1 MPLSSLLQRLA
12 TLILGPRGPM
22 RVRYAPSAVALV
34 SYLLLAVLQQGAV
47 YLGLMTQAAYN
58 LHTGVTLSGAGVL
71 FVLVRS
77 GWSRRF
83 TSDPSLTVPQMLF
96 GMITLTW
103 SYAISGPARGAVLSL
118 MILVILYGVFDL
130 KPAVARRLSLTG
142 FLMLAMTMAWRA
154 GTNAEYDPRV
164 ELIHFVYM
172 AIVMAATSSLAITVG
187 RLRAKLATQKKE
199 LKAALALNRELA
211 TRDALTGLL
220 NRRAMVEVLA
230 HEQSRV
236 DRGADAV
243 SLALIDIDWFKR
255 INDDHGHGVGDTV
268 LQRFT
273 VVLEDEMR
281 TSDALARWGGE
292 EFLLLMP
299 EADLCAANRVVD
311 RMRNRLEREDLS
323 DISPTLKLTFS
334 AGVAQF
340 VRGECYTATIDR
352 ADQALYR
359 AKESGRN
366 RVEMG

>member
-1 MPLSSLLQRLA
+1 
-12 TLILGPRGPM
+12 M
-22 RVRYAPSAVALV
+22 RVRYAPAAVALV
-34 SYLLLAVLQQGAV
+34 SYLLLALVQQIEV
-47 YLGLMTQAAYN
+47 NLGLMSQAALN
-58 LHTGVTLSGAGVL
+58 QLTVVTLPVACL
-71 FVLVRS
+71 FFVLVRS

-83 TSDPSLTVPQMLF
+83 TNDPSLTQPQMLF
-96 GMITLTW
+96 GMATLTW

-118 MILVILYGVFDL
+118 MILVILFGVFDL
-130 KPAVARRLSLTG
+130 KPAAARRLSFVG
-142 FLMLAMTMAWRA
+142 FLMLAMIMAWRA
-154 GTNAEYDPRV
+154 ATSAEYDPRV
-164 ELIHFVYM
+164 ELIHFVYT
-172 AIVMAATSSLAITVG
+172 AIVMAATSSLAITVS
-187 RLRAKLATQKKE
+187 RLRAKLAAQKKE
-199 LKAALALNRELA
+199 LKTALALNRELA

-281 TSDALARWGGE
+281 ASDALARWGGE

-299 EADLCAANRVVD
+299 EADLYAANLVVD

-323 DISPTLKLTFS
+323 DIHPTLKLTFS
-334 AGVAQF
+334 AGIAQF
-340 VRGECYTATIDR
+340 ARGECYTATIHR

-366 RVEMG
+366 RVETG

>member
-1 MPLSSLLQRLA
+1 MPHTSLPQRLA
-12 TLILGPRGPM
+12 TLIAGPNGPM
-22 RVRYAPSAVALV
+22 RARYAPAAVALV
-34 SYLLLAVLQQGAV
+34 SYLLLALIQQGEV
-47 YLGLMTQAAYN
+47 YLGLMPQAASN
-58 LHTGVTLSGAGVL
+58 QLTLVTLPGACIF

-83 TSDPSLTVPQMLF
+83 AADPSLTLPQMLF
-96 GMITLTW
+96 AMAALTW

-118 MILVILYGVFDL
+118 MILVILFGVFDL
-130 KPAVARRLSLTG
+130 KPHVARRLSLAG
-142 FLMLAMTMAWRA
+142 FLMLALAMAWRA
-154 GTNAEYDPRV
+154 ATSAQYDPRV
-164 ELIHFVYM
+164 ELIHFVF
-172 AIVMAATSSLAITVG
+172 AAVVMLATSSLAITVS
-187 RLRAKLATQKKE
+187 RLRAKLAAQKKE
-199 LKAALALNRELA
+199 LKTALALNRELA

-236 DRGADAV
+236 DRGAQAV

-255 INDDHGHGVGDTV
+255 INDEHGHGVGDTV

-281 TSDALARWGGE
+281 ASDALARWGGE

-299 EADLCAANRVVD
+299 DADLDAANQAVG
-311 RMRNRLEREDLS
+311 RMRNRMEREDLS
-323 DISPTLKLTFS
+323 DISPALRLTFS

-340 VRGECYTATIDR
+340 VPDECFNATIDR